1 MSKNISIGNSKHIK
15 ENLSMGTIIIIV
27 SAVILILVVSLKSK
41 RDSKK
46 ELDEYNKKIDTLDCD
61 KSNDKVN

>member
-1 MSKNISIGNSKHIK
+1 
-15 ENLSMGTIIIIV
+15 MGTIIIIV